1 MTRFFN
7 SVIVSLNNIY
17 VKIEVALFISNLS
30 DVADTEEDE
39 RKEMMPKGYGDCH
52 GILGH
57 MVKNPMTVIVR
68 WGAI

>member
-1 MTRFFN
+1 M
-7 SVIVSLNNIY
+7 
-17 VKIEVALFISNLS
+17 KIEVALFISNLS